1 MQMNGIEYIYKVT
14 ETTKNPMAYTV
25 EGIEKM
31 VEINAERVYIK
42 TNLNHFEAMKGEKL
56 LLFEWEMEGK
66 LQTEVYDLDGNY
78 FGNLLFMDT
87 FFYDGV
93 EPTTRI
99 YKE

>member
-1 MQMNGIEYIYKVT
+1 MNGIEYIYKVLQ
-14 ETTKNPMAYTV
+14 TTKNPMAYTID
-25 EGIEKM
+25 GTKKIIE
-31 VEINAERVYIK
+31 ITAERVYIK
-42 TNLNHFEAMKGEKL
+42 TNLDHFEVRKGEKL

-99 YKE
+99 CKE